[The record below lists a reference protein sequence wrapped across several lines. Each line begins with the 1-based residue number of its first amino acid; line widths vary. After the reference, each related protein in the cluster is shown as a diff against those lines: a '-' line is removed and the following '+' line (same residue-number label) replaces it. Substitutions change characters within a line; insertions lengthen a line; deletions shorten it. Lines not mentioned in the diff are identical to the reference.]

1 MINLSKL
8 PYKKMRDIQKEV
20 LEKLKNNES
29 KYRYFII
36 EAPTGTG
43 KSAIAKTICASTDKA
58 FLITATK
65 QLQDQ
70 YESDFRDGTI
80 TSIKGR
86 ANYKC
91 AYNSKLNCE
100 IGPCLVNKD
109 LLNECKR
116 NMVCPYYNIRQEA
129 LGNNTAL
136 TSYQYFLRS
145 TECGRFW
152 KPRNTIIFDEC
163 HLLESQITQWAGMQL
178 LPRELHEKYSIFEG
192 VPFDQ
197 FTILSAPPDQ
207 SGYANNRRW
216 LNEIWYLVKKRRTEL
231 FADIQLTLDGKDPD
245 DLTEEELDEL
255 ASTHKDYYELDK
267 LFKRM
272 SVFFES
278 NDQDTWIIEP
288 ENDGLTIQPVNI
300 GNLFNQYVDKWAT
313 GKIIFMSATILD
325 TVGFCKELGL
335 PKEKTAIIR
344 MEPTF
349 PPENS
354 PIIYYPTGQM
364 SYANLDNTIPKIIDA
379 VIEILDKHP
388 NEKGIIHTGNYK
400 IAKAIYDNVNSS
412 RLIMKT
418 NNDES
423 NEFLLKKHMSSD
435 QPTVLVSPSLTTGAD
450 LKDDLS
456 RFQIVVKLPFL
467 SLADKRVQ
475 KKIKQN
481 EQWYVAEMFR
491 TFVQACG
498 RSTRSDDDW
507 STTYVLDSSFYYWVL
522 KYRNWFP
529 KQFLKRIVW
538 KKD

>member
-1 MINLSKL
+1 MINLSKF

-288 ENDGLTIQPVNI
+288 ENDGLTIQ
-300 GNLFNQYVDKWAT
+300 Y
-313 GKIIFMSATILD
+313 
-325 TVGFCKELGL
+325 
-335 PKEKTAIIR
+335 
-344 MEPTF
+344 
-349 PPENS
+349 
-354 PIIYYPTGQM
+354 
-364 SYANLDNTIPKIIDA
+364 
-379 VIEILDKHP
+379 
-388 NEKGIIHTGNYK
+388 
-400 IAKAIYDNVNSS
+400 
-412 RLIMKT
+412 
-418 NNDES
+418 
-423 NEFLLKKHMSSD
+423 
-435 QPTVLVSPSLTTGAD
+435 
-450 LKDDLS
+450 
-456 RFQIVVKLPFL
+456 
-467 SLADKRVQ
+467 
-475 KKIKQN
+475 
-481 EQWYVAEMFR
+481 
-491 TFVQACG
+491 
-498 RSTRSDDDW
+498 
-507 STTYVLDSSFYYWVL
+507 TYVIRRLV
-522 KYRNWFP
+522 
-529 KQFLKRIVW
+529 
-538 KKD
+538 